1 MKKTMFVFSVL
12 LLTAFVSQAQVQYV
26 GIPSVTFTPAA
37 QQQDEWCW
45 AASIQMILNYY
56 HIPISQQMVVDRVKG
71 GPIDQGGSD
80 GDISTS
86 LNGWAPGIDGSVK
99 AVSSTTSAGPP
110 PYLMLLQEL
119 SNQHPILLTFAT
131 GPNGGH
137 AVVITGASYLRTPM
151 GPTVNSI
158 IIRDPW
164 PSPQNVATQGRVEIA
179 GANLLSFLHKVR
191 SYWIVSVSDAAPV
204 ETSATDSH
212 TVDHPVHSPTTTNLC
227 DDLKTV
233 TISAVHNFNSIKGQ
247 LDSSNASSTS
257 YQIRHGI
264 KGFTGCL
271 LFRYPD
277 PTMQPSIECDGDADA
292 DADDLW
298 TGIQVCFSDQ
308 PASHKVLKS
317 GTEEFELDTTDNV
330 AIRFTKYVSGRI
342 DLWIDAPSTDQ

>member
-1 MKKTMFVFSVL
+1 
-12 LLTAFVSQAQVQYV
+12 
-26 GIPSVTFTPAA
+26 
-37 QQQDEWCW
+37 
-45 AASIQMILNYY
+45 
-56 HIPISQQMVVDRVKG
+56 MVVDRVKG

-99 AVSSTTSAGPP
+99 VVSSTTSAGPP
-110 PYLMLLQEL
+110 PYLLLLQEL

-137 AVVITGASYLRTPM
+137 AVVITGASYLQTPT
-151 GPTVNSI
+151 GPTVDSI

-204 ETSATDSH
+204 ETSGTDSH

-298 TGIQVCFSDQ
+298 TGIQACFSDQ

-317 GTEEFELDTTDNV
+317 GTEEFDLDTTGNV